1 MGGRKTA
8 GVVFSEAFELIKREY
23 KVLWVIALIMY
34 GVSLVL
40 GLVTSVVTAPFQIF
54 STMLGPMIDG
64 LRQSGMESTG
74 YWVRGLA
81 PAAGVFGALYMVV
94 IIVSIAVSIAQE
106 AAQIG
111 AKNGMLQLLDGSRP
125 RLEAVWQ
132 NFAQNWKRY
141 VGITAWMMLWTF
153 LWGLLFIVPGIVKGY
168 SYRLA
173 PYLMVEYPDMT
184 VRDALRKSME
194 ITQGY
199 KGRLFLLDI
208 IVWAFSVASIIGI
221 CVLFVGMI
229 AIDLL
234 WVTPLSYAMFA
245 IAYRDIKLAAQERGL
260 LPASQPLV

>member
-23 KVLWVIALIMY
+23 KVLWVTALIMY
-34 GVSLVL
+34 GVNLVL

-54 STMLGPMIDG
+54 SAVLGPMIDG
-64 LRQSGMESTG
+64 LRQGGMESAG

-81 PAAGVFGALYMVV
+81 PAAGVFGVLYMVV
-94 IIVSIAVSIAQE
+94 MVVSIAVGIAQK
-106 AAQIG
+106 AAEVG
-111 AKNGMLQLLDGSRP
+111 AKNATLQLLDGGRP
-125 RLEAVWQ
+125 RLDAVWQ

-141 VGITAWMMLWTF
+141 VGITAWTMLWTF
-153 LWGLLFIVPGIVKGY
+153 LWTLLFIVPGIVKAY

-184 VRDALRKSME
+184 VREALVKSME
-194 ITQGY
+194 MTRGY

-208 IVWAFSVASIIGI
+208 IVWAFGVASIIGI
-221 CVLFVGMI
+221 CALIIGWF
-229 AIDLL
+229 AIILL

-245 IAYRDIKLAAQERGL
+245 IAYRDIKASAVERGI
-260 LPASQPLV
+260 LPASPV